1 MTVEHTLIIGGGIAG
16 TVTAMTLQRVG
27 ITATV
32 YEAYRTTADGVG
44 GALTLAPN
52 GRNALRQIDGEDA
65 VASAGTEVPG
75 MVMQNHTGRPVARF
89 DGLPGL
95 PASLLL
101 RRDRLYRAL
110 MDEALSRGVAVE
122 FGKRLT
128 AINDEGDKVT
138 AHFADGSSAVGEVL
152 VGADG
157 IRSAVRS
164 TLDPDA
170 PTPRFTGLLGFG
182 GWIRNPGMPTTGGY
196 QHFAFGKRAFFGY
209 FIDDRE
215 ILWFSNVP
223 AADPAEAKTA
233 SPERWLAALR
243 QRHADDVP
251 ARDIVALL
259 TPEDVA
265 QPGPL
270 EDIPTVPRWHRGRVV
285 LVGDAAHPTSPSSGQ
300 GASQAIES
308 SLELAR
314 ALRDVPTVAGAFAA
328 YESARR
334 ERVERIIARAAK
346 INNGKAAGPV
356 VRAARDLLMPVMMK
370 TMMTPEKMFGDVHRH
385 RIDFD
390 APLQI
395 VERHLNSIRYPPPP

>member
-1 MTVEHTLIIGGGIAG
+1 MTVEHALIIGGGIAG
-16 TVTAMTLQRVG
+16 TATAMALQRGGVA
-27 ITATV
+27 ATV

-52 GRNALRQIDGEDA
+52 GRNALRQIDADDA
-65 VASAGTEVPG
+65 VAAVGIEVPG
-75 MVMQNHTGRPVARF
+75 MVMQNHTGRPVGRF

-95 PASLLL
+95 PSSLLL

-110 MDEALSRGVAVE
+110 MDEAIGRGIRVE

-128 AINDEGDKVT
+128 AVEDEGDKVT
-138 AHFADGSSAVGEVL
+138 AHFADGSSAIGEVL

-164 TLDPDA
+164 TLDSAA
-170 PTPRFTGLLGFG
+170 PAPRFTGLLGFG
-182 GWIRNPGMPTTGGY
+182 GWIPNPGLPTTGAY

-209 FIDDRE
+209 FIDERE

-233 SPERWLAALR
+233 SPQHWLAALR
-243 QRHADDVP
+243 ERHADDIP

-270 EDIPTVPRWHRGRVV
+270 EDIPTVRTWHRGRVV

-328 YESARR
+328 YESVRR
-334 ERVERIIARAAK
+334 DRVERIIARAAK
-346 INNGKAAGPV
+346 INNDKAAGPLARIV
-356 VRAARDLLMPVMMK
+356 RDLLMPVMMK
-370 TMMTPEKMFGDVHRH
+370 TVMTPEKMFGDLHHH
-385 RIDFD
+385 RIDF
-390 APLQI
+390 AA
-395 VERHLNSIRYPPPP
+395 RR